1 MTQDRTFE
9 NSNRVIFTSGDN
21 FKWPGRSEVAR
32 VDGLGRPTNRAIGS
46 TGINQENMT
55 KTRKMLTNE
64 FLIKKEC

>member
-9 NSNRVIFTSGDN
+9 NSNRVVFTSGDN
-21 FKWPGRSEVAR
+21 FEWPGRSEVAR

-55 KTRKMLTNE
+55 KTRKNVE
-64 FLIKKEC
+64 K